1 MKLVIL
7 PGETPNLPNP
17 NQHEDSIASVWVY
30 WKAALV
36 PGGLLAALKQRQRE
50 EKKIRRCWN
59 VTQMLLLLHG
69 KAVVSCRERHYT
81 YLGQKGST
89 HANHRLTELALHSHC
104 SSVRSGAQ
112 GKELEICCFLQSKIS
127 WGEKKKI
134 GKEEEK
140 ICFSHCCYQS
150 QKWI

>member
-1 MKLVIL
+1 M
-7 PGETPNLPNP
+7 
-17 NQHEDSIASVWVY
+17 
-30 WKAALV
+30 

-50 EKKIRRCWN
+50 GKKKIRRCWN

-112 GKELEICCFLQSKIS
+112 GKELEICCFLQTVKNLLGRKKNREGRRKDLFLSLLLSKSEMDIN
-127 WGEKKKI
+127 EK
-134 GKEEEK
+134 
-140 ICFSHCCYQS
+140 S
-150 QKWI
+150 QNFKSLLTGR